1 MDDGETSVTETSV
14 TPEVRKDFDRRFQ
27 RGTPQSFHPITSYG
41 LILFYLD
48 PSDSIPRF
56 LIYQR
61 RDNYE
66 YIDILRG
73 NWNNEKRLK
82 ELFAALSPSEKRRI
96 RDYTFEELWDDL
108 WVSREN
114 AIHKDGFKKAKKRYE
129 MIKDKIPEYLE
140 QGGPEFEGACSEPP
154 WGFPKGKKNESEK
167 DKECAL
173 RETAEETGLPMDDV
187 VIWETN
193 HFVENYKGNNGKP
206 YCTYY
211 YVAETD
217 TPFPIKRVPTPGCIR
232 PDAVSDE
239 AEDACWVTYDEAC
252 LKLGARRQALLKRVL
267 HLIETSYDKYS
278 LLSSARQKTEETEE
292 V

>member
-1 MDDGETSVTETSV
+1 MNGDSHSKKAEKYRPSTS
-14 TPEVRKDFDRRFQ
+14 
-27 RGTPQSFHPITSYG
+27 HPITSYG

-48 PSDSIPRF
+48 RSDPLVPIPKF

-82 ELFAALSPSEKRRI
+82 ELFLALSPAEKKRI
-96 RDYTFEELWDDL
+96 REYTFEELWDDL
-108 WVSREN
+108 WVTKEN
-114 AIHKDGFKKAKKRYE
+114 AIHHDGFEKAKKRYE
-129 MIKDKIPEYLE
+129 LIKDKIHEYLD
-140 QGGPEFEGACSEPP
+140 QGGLEFVNSEPP
-154 WGFPKGKKNESEK
+154 WGFPKGKKNDADRET

-173 RETAEETGLPMDDV
+173 REFGEETGLPTDEI

-193 HFVENYKGNNGKP
+193 HYAEFYKGNNGKP

-211 YVAETD
+211 YVAESIK
-217 TPFPIKRVPTPGCIR
+217 PFPVKRVSNPGCIR
-232 PDAVSDE
+232 QDSVSDE
-239 AEDACWVTYDEAC
+239 AEDARWVTFEEAC
-252 LKLGARRQALLKRVL
+252 LKLSARKQMLLKKVL

-278 LLSSARQKTEETEE
+278 LLSNEPE
-292 V
+292 

>member
-1 MDDGETSVTETSV
+1 MDGNDKSQEVKFQNSTE
-14 TPEVRKDFDRRFQ
+14 
-27 RGTPQSFHPITSYG
+27 GTQLSLSRYQGQPITSYG
-41 LILFYLD
+41 LILFYMD
-48 PSDSIPRF
+48 PKESKPKF

-82 ELFAALSPSEKRRI
+82 ELFAALSPNEKRRI
-96 RDYTFEELWDDL
+96 RDYTFDELWDDL

-114 AIHKDGFKKAKKRYE
+114 VIHRDGFKKAKKRYE
-129 MIKDKIPEYLE
+129 MMKDKISEYLD
-140 QGGPEFEGACSEPP
+140 QQRTLEFEGVCSEPP
-154 WGFPKGKKNESEK
+154 WGFPKGKKNEADKET

-173 RETAEETGLPMDDV
+173 RETAEETGLPMDNV
-187 VIWETN
+187 VIWETK

-211 YVAETD
+211 YIAETD
-217 TPFPIKRVPTPGCIR
+217 TQFPIKRVPTPGCIR

-239 AEDACWVTYDEAC
+239 AEDACWVTYEEAC

-267 HLIETSYDKYS
+267 HFIESCYDKYS
-278 LLSSARQKTEETEE
+278 LLSRAEDAEEI
-292 V
+292 

>member
-1 MDDGETSVTETSV
+1 MNGSEYNQKINFLAEEKYKPPEKQKTS
-14 TPEVRKDFDRRFQ
+14 
-27 RGTPQSFHPITSYG
+27 HPITSYG
-41 LILFYLD
+41 LILFYMDKKNPVL
-48 PSDSIPRF
+48 PIPKF

-82 ELFAALSPSEKRRI
+82 ELFAALSPDEKCRI

-114 AIHKDGFKKAKKRYE
+114 AIHKDGFDKAKKRYE
-129 MIKDKIPEYLE
+129 MIKAKIPEYLKE
-140 QGGPEFEGACSEPP
+140 GLEFEGSCLEPP
-154 WGFPKGKKNESEK
+154 WGFPKGKKNEAEK
-167 DKECAL
+167 ETDKECAL
-173 RETAEETGLPMDDV
+173 RETAEETGFSMEDV

-211 YVAETD
+211 YIAETI
-217 TPFPIKRVPTPGCIR
+217 TPFPVKRVETPG
-232 PDAVSDE
+232 S
-239 AEDACWVTYDEAC
+239 
-252 LKLGARRQALLKRVL
+252 KFRRGRNGR
-267 HLIETSYDKYS
+267 TG
-278 LLSSARQKTEETEE
+278 
-292 V
+292 

>member
-1 MDDGETSVTETSV
+1 MDNAEYKKVE
-14 TPEVRKDFDRRFQ
+14 RQ
-27 RGTPQSFHPITSYG
+27 RIATLHPITSYG
-41 LILFYLD
+41 LILFYMD
-48 PSDSIPRF
+48 KTIPDSPLPKF

-73 NWNNEKRLK
+73 NWGGEKRLR
-82 ELFAALSPSEKRRI
+82 ELFAALSPTEKKRI

-114 AIHKDGFKKAKKRYE
+114 AIHKDGYEKARKRYE
-129 MIKDKIPEYLE
+129 MIKDKIPEYLKE
-140 QGGPEFEGACSEPP
+140 GLEFAGTCLDPP
-154 WGFPKGKKNESEK
+154 WGFPKGKKNEEDKES

-173 RETAEETGLPMDDV
+173 RETAEETGIPMENV
-187 VIWETN
+187 VIWETSQ
-193 HFVENYKGNNGKP
+193 FVENYKGNNGKP

-211 YVAETD
+211 YIAEIN
-217 TPFPIKRVPTPGCIR
+217 TPFPIKRVETPGCIR

-239 AEDACWVTYDEAC
+239 AEDARWVTYEEAC

-267 HLIETSYDKYS
+267 HLLKTSYDKYS
-278 LLSSARQKTEETEE
+278 LLSTE
-292 V
+292 

>member
-1 MDDGETSVTETSV
+1 MNGNESKKTERYRQNPS
-14 TPEVRKDFDRRFQ
+14 
-27 RGTPQSFHPITSYG
+27 HPITSYG

-48 PSDSIPRF
+48 RSDPVLPVPKF

-82 ELFAALSPSEKRRI
+82 ELFAALSPDEKKRI
-96 RDYTFEELWDDL
+96 REYTFEELWDDL

-114 AIHKDGFKKAKKRYE
+114 AIHRDGFEKAKKRYE
-129 MIKDKIPEYLE
+129 MIKDKIGEYLE
-140 QGGPEFEGACSEPP
+140 EAGPEFANVEPP
-154 WGFPKGKKNESEK
+154 WGFPKGKKNDSDKESE
-167 DKECAL
+167 KECAL
-173 RETAEETGLPMDDV
+173 REFGEETGLPIDEI

-193 HFVENYKGNNGKP
+193 HYAEFYKGNNGKP

-211 YVAETD
+211 YIAETNN
-217 TPFPIKRVPTPGCIR
+217 PFPVKRVLTPGCIR

-239 AEDACWVTYDEAC
+239 AEDAMWVTFDEAC
-252 LKLGARRQALLKRVL
+252 LKLGARKQILLKKVL
-267 HLIETSYDKYS
+267 HLITNSYEKYS
-278 LLSSARQKTEETEE
+278 LLAFEPEN
-292 V
+292 